1 MSNYAKIKNFDIAN
15 GEGIGVTIFFSGCS
29 MSPHCKGCFNSE
41 LWDFDYG
48 QEFTDGTIK
57 EILNMLSNPH
67 INHLSILGGD
77 GLEPENIIATYR
89 LVRNVK
95 SQFPDKKIWLWT
107 GRTIEELISE
117 IIKKNGT
124 IYTTYLCLV
133 LQSIDIL
140 IDGRFIEEQKD
151 LTLKW
156 CGSRNQRVIDMQE
169 SLKQHKLVLYE
180 G

>member
-1 MSNYAKIKNFDIAN
+1 MSNYASIKNWDIAN
-15 GEGIGVTIFFSGCS
+15 GTGIGVSIFFSGCTL
-29 MSPHCKGCFNSE
+29 HCKGCFNSE

-48 QEFTDGTIK
+48 KPFTDGTIK
-57 EILNMLSNPH
+57 EIIDKLSNPH

-77 GLEPENIIATYR
+77 GLEPNNIIATYR
-89 LVRNVK
+89 LVRNVR

-107 GRTIEELISE
+107 GRTLEELVSE
-117 IIKKNGT
+117 IIQKTGT
-124 IYTTYLCLV
+124 LYTTYLCLV
-133 LQSIDIL
+133 LQNIDIL
-140 IDGRFIEEQKD
+140 VDGRFIEEQKD

-169 SLKQHKLVLYE
+169 SLKQHKLILYE